1 MIVSIFAA
9 LACVVLIGSLIVYML
24 PEVQVDLLRTNLNKV
39 VLAIFLP
46 ALNFNVVYQTK
57 IGYEFW
63 QLPVLSAF
71 GVFISVLVA
80 VFIYALLPVERRIK
94 GALIIGCAFSNV
106 TYFGI
111 AVLQGLFPE
120 NSLEVIKVAV
130 LFEITITPIS
140 VIVGAAV
147 ASIYGDEL
155 AFSWKEALHSILK
168 MPLLWATFI
177 ALFFNIF
184 AIPLPDFITKAT
196 GLLASTVSGLMIL
209 SLGMALKYPVLKK
222 SIRQMHYL
230 LPVIAIK
237 LFFSP
242 LVMYWGVVLMEVKYP
257 YSQAAIIEAA
267 MPSQLISLVIAD
279 RYKLDTEVLAVAI
292 AVDTVFSFISIPLC
306 HQVMLYFLP

>member
-1 MIVSIFAA
+1 
-9 LACVVLIGSLIVYML
+9 ML
-24 PEVQVDLLRTNLNKV
+24 PDVQVDLLRANLNKV
-39 VLAIFLP
+39 VLAVFLP

-63 QLPVLSAF
+63 QLPILAAL

-80 VFIYALLPVERRIK
+80 GLVYSLMPVERRIQ

-120 NSLEVIKVAV
+120 NSLEVVKVAV

-147 ASIYGDEL
+147 ASIYSNNSL
-155 AFSWKEALHSILK
+155 FSWKDSLLSIAK
-168 MPLLWATFI
+168 MPLLWATFV
-177 ALFFNIF
+177 ALFLNLC
-184 AIPLPDFITKAT
+184 AIPLPGFVTKAT
-196 GLLASTVSGLMIL
+196 TILASTVSGLMIL

-222 SIRQMHYL
+222 SLRQIHYL
-230 LPVIAIK
+230 LPVIIIK

-242 LVMYWGVVLMEVKYP
+242 FIMYWGVKMLGVQYP

-292 AVDTVFSFISIPLC
+292 AVDTVFSFISIPIC
-306 HQVMLYFLP
+306 HYLMVYYLA

>member
-1 MIVSIFAA
+1 MIISIFAA
-9 LACVVLIGSLIVYML
+9 LACVVIIGSLLVYLL
-24 PEVQVDLLRTNLNKV
+24 PDVQVDLLRVNLNKV
-39 VLAIFLP
+39 VLAVFLP

-63 QLPVLSAF
+63 QLPILAAL
-71 GVFISVLVA
+71 GVVISVLIAALV
-80 VFIYALLPVERRIK
+80 YALLPVERRIQ

-147 ASIYGDEL
+147 ASIYSNVGT
-155 AFSWKEALHSILK
+155 FSLYDSFIAILK

-177 ALFFNIF
+177 ALFLNLGGVH
-184 AIPLPDFITKAT
+184 LPEFFVKAT
-196 GLLASTVSGLMIL
+196 TILASTVSGLMIL
-209 SLGMALKYPVLKK
+209 SLGMALKYPVLKN
-222 SIRQMHYL
+222 SIHKMHYL
-230 LPVIAIK
+230 LPVIIIK
-237 LFFSP
+237 LFLSP
-242 LVMYWGVVLMEVKYP
+242 LIMFFGVRWLGVSYP

-267 MPSQLISLVIAD
+267 MPTQLISLVIAD
-279 RYKLDTEVLAVAI
+279 RFKLDTEVLAVAI
-292 AVDTVFSFISIPLC
+292 AVDTVFSFITIPLC
-306 HQVMLYFLP
+306 QQMMLHFM